1 MYTVCT
7 HLLITPLQPSLPDRD
22 HLMQQNSSPTIIMQT
37 TDSADLNPPPLLQSG
52 LEIFDNFQPVTRD
65 RRIELTGDKI
75 VLRRNKKLI
84 NILTQVGVK
93 YGGEDVPGSP
103 FEMSSNADTSD
114 VIGDSS
120 GIVFIIRINCL
131 LLSL

>member
-1 MYTVCT
+1 
-7 HLLITPLQPSLPDRD
+7 
-22 HLMQQNSSPTIIMQT
+22 MQQNSSPTIIMQT